1 MFARYPKRF
10 IKNIQVNLT
19 WIIKLD
25 MYISLINNFY
35 IKSITQI
42 QRLYDNLK

>member
-1 MFARYPKRF
+1 MFAPYPKRF
-10 IKNIQVNLT
+10 IENIQVNLT

-25 MYISLINNFY
+25 ISLINYFY

-42 QRLYDNLK
+42 QQLYENLK